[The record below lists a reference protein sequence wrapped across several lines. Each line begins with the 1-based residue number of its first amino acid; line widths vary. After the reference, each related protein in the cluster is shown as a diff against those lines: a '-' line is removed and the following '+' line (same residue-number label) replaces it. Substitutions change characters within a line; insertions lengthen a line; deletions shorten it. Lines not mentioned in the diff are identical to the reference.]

1 MEDYIISVNKIEELQ
16 TIKDVQAL
24 ETILERA
31 RRTIIGGAAVV
42 LVRERSGGQPEKFE
56 TFTDEEE
63 FRRYRERVLRYL

>member
-16 TIKDVQAL
+16 TIRDVQAL
-24 ETILERA
+24 EMILERA